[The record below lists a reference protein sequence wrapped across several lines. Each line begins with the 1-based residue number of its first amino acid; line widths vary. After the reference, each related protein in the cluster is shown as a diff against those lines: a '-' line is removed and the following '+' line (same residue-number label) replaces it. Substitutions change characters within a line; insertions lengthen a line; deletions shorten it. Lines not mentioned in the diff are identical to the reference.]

1 MRKIVLL
8 GFALFCFTNVF
19 GQARKE
25 LNFGLV
31 GINYEIPVHK
41 DITIAPG
48 IGTNLDLDWLNVGV
62 KGNYYFDNVFGITDD
77 AWDVYGG
84 ANVGYS
90 IDMRDDHD
98 NNGNDESDLNL
109 GLQVGGR
116 WFWNDKWGVYVE
128 IAGGNVS
135 GFSPGIGLTVKL

>member
-1 MRKIVLL
+1 MKKITLL
-8 GFALFCFTNVF
+8 FVFALLLNFASVSA
-19 GQARKE
+19 QARQE
-25 LNFGLV
+25 LNFGLI

-48 IGTNLDLDWLNVGV
+48 IGTNFDLDWINIGV
-62 KGNYYFDNVFGITDD
+62 KGNYYFDNAFGISDD

-84 ANVGYS
+84 VNAGYS
-90 IDMRDDHD
+90 IYNGDDDFD
-98 NNGNDESDLNL
+98 NDSDINP

-128 IAGGNVS
+128 LAGGNVS
-135 GFSPGIGLTVKL
+135 GMSPGIGITMKL

>member
-1 MRKIVLL
+1 MKKLSLL
-8 GFALFCFTNVF
+8 FVFALFLSFANGF
-19 GQARKE
+19 GQARQE
-25 LNFGLV
+25 LNFGLI

-48 IGTNLDLDWLNVGV
+48 VGTNFDLDWINIGV
-62 KGNYYFDNVFGITDD
+62 KANYYFDNVFGISDD
-77 AWDVYGG
+77 AWDLYGG
-84 ANVGYS
+84 LNAGYS
-90 IDMRDDHD
+90 IYNGD
-98 NNGNDESDLNL
+98 NDFDNSSDLNL

-135 GFSPGIGLTVKL
+135 GMSPGIGITMKL